1 MNPVETHQEFPVPIT
16 SPPVS
21 PRGTRAAAAL
31 AAVLALLTLLTACG
45 ADAGSAST
53 SAGTTRVTIAGSDYL
68 GGAPVY
74 TATENGQWAA
84 NGLTPQVQSFATGRD
99 ALNAVLGGQSQYAVV
114 GDLPAVSAVLA
125 GRKIEIVAALSGF
138 TDWRLFTTASASVT
152 RFADLKGKKI
162 GLPEGTNVQYA
173 LNGMLTAAG
182 LKPGDVTLVNLAPN
196 QVTAALARGDI
207 DAGLTFPSFYDATK
221 AALGAEYRELRYTG
235 YTYRTL
241 LVAAPGTAARTS
253 TAVLRTL
260 TTAAGTAA
268 KDPAAAREAVVAQAK
283 GALQPGFVDAY
294 YASYHYAVTLDEPL
308 LKLLVAE
315 GAWAKSTQ
323 KPAGTPDR
331 ATFLQHIDP
340 APLKSA
346 APQAVTLS

>member
-1 MNPVETHQEFPVPIT
+1 MPKVIPRVL
-16 SPPVS
+16 
-21 PRGTRAAAAL
+21 PRGSRAAAAL
-31 AAVLALLTLLTACG
+31 AAVLALTTLLTACG
-45 ADAGSAST
+45 STADTAST

-74 TATENGQWAA
+74 TATEKGQWAA
-84 NGLTPQVQSFATGRD
+84 NGLAPKLQSFATGRD
-99 ALNAVLGGQSQYAVV
+99 ALNAVLGGQAQYAVV

-125 GRKIEIVAALSGF
+125 GRKIRVVAALSGF
-138 TDWRLFTTASASVT
+138 TDWRLLTTAAASVG

-173 LNGMLTAAG
+173 LSGMLTAAG

-207 DAGLTFPSFYDATK
+207 DAGLTFPSFYDATRT
-221 AALGAEYRELRYTG
+221 ALGADYRELRYDG

-241 LVAAPGTAARTS
+241 LIAAPGTATGTS

-260 TTAAGTAA
+260 TTAAKSAA
-268 KDPAAAREAVVAQAK
+268 QDPAAARKAVVVQAG
-283 GALQPGFVDAY
+283 GALQPAFVNGY

-308 LKLLVAE
+308 LKLLTAE
-315 GAWAKSTQ
+315 GKWAKSTQ
-323 KPAGTPDR
+323 KLPGTADR
-331 ATFLQHIDP
+331 ETFLRHIDR
-340 APLKSA
+340 APLKAA
-346 APQAVTLS
+346 APEAVTLP